1 MSERFLYTIWNR
13 LPFRF
18 RQRLK
23 QNVKRNMQEQYA
35 ESEQEL
41 YRRTEQFLLKQGK
54 IIFIE
59 VIIGGLL
66 LAVVLAWHIFKP
78 DYILLKRNP
87 FGQGTKEVQI
97 SLQKGNKKKQ
107 IQYKLE
113 EQKISLKERQKVY
126 QAFFKQL
133 KKEMRGRNPSLYKVS
148 EALNLPESIAGY
160 PFEIMYELPEDGS
173 VHLDGT
179 LSEEVQ
185 TQLHKGEC
193 HSRYIIVTAHYREY
207 KEKRKYKISIVPK
220 EASSRKSAFYQV
232 QKYLK
237 RTEKASRHESDVKIL
252 SSYGEAKIR
261 AGQQEAG
268 GRGAAVL
275 FLVTCL
281 CIPVHNYLKLKEEG
295 ERHRKE
301 AEKDFPVIVHLLTL
315 YMGAGLSF
323 LSAVRRIGFHY
334 QEQKE
339 ADAKQKKY
347 AFERVLLMEQQMNNG
362 MSQKEACQNWG
373 MQFHSEAYQKLALIL
388 VQSFT
393 KGSKEASTMMEAE
406 EREAFQRRVER
417 AKQEGEEA
425 ATRLLFPMIVLLCQV
440 MLLVMYPALIRF
452 QGILD
457 FQKDRRSSYVFFSS
471 KKKIYKAMREK
482 GCAGR

>member
-160 PFEIMYELPEDGS
+160 PFEITYELPEDGS

-237 RTEKASRHESDVKIL
+237 RTERASRHESDVKIL

-452 QGILD
+452 QG
-457 FQKDRRSSYVFFSS
+457 F
-471 KKKIYKAMREK
+471 
-482 GCAGR
+482 

>member
-54 IIFIE
+54 IILIE
-59 VIIGGLL
+59 VMIGGLL

-160 PFEIMYELPEDGS
+160 PFEIN
-173 VHLDGT
+173 
-179 LSEEVQ
+179 
-185 TQLHKGEC
+185 
-193 HSRYIIVTAHYREY
+193 IV
-207 KEKRKYKISIVPK
+207 
-220 EASSRKSAFYQV
+220 
-232 QKYLK
+232 
-237 RTEKASRHESDVKIL
+237 
-252 SSYGEAKIR
+252 
-261 AGQQEAG
+261 
-268 GRGAAVL
+268 
-275 FLVTCL
+275 
-281 CIPVHNYLKLKEEG
+281 
-295 ERHRKE
+295 
-301 AEKDFPVIVHLLTL
+301 
-315 YMGAGLSF
+315 
-323 LSAVRRIGFHY
+323 
-334 QEQKE
+334 
-339 ADAKQKKY
+339 
-347 AFERVLLMEQQMNNG
+347 NG
-362 MSQKEACQNWG
+362 K
-373 MQFHSEAYQKLALIL
+373 F
-388 VQSFT
+388 
-393 KGSKEASTMMEAE
+393 
-406 EREAFQRRVER
+406 
-417 AKQEGEEA
+417 
-425 ATRLLFPMIVLLCQV
+425 
-440 MLLVMYPALIRF
+440 
-452 QGILD
+452 
-457 FQKDRRSSYVFFSS
+457 
-471 KKKIYKAMREK
+471 
-482 GCAGR
+482 

>member
-1 MSERFLYTIWNR
+1 MSEQFLYTIWNR
-13 LPFRF
+13 LPFCF

-78 DYILLKRNP
+78 DYILIKRNP

-185 TQLHKGEC
+185 TQLHKGE
-193 HSRYIIVTAHYREY
+193 SSYIVHGSGVILSFRS
-207 KEKRKYKISIVPK
+207 EKNWFSL
-220 EASSRKSAFYQV
+220 S
-232 QKYLK
+232 
-237 RTEKASRHESDVKIL
+237 RTEGSRCE
-252 SSYGEAKIR
+252 
-261 AGQQEAG
+261 
-268 GRGAAVL
+268 
-275 FLVTCL
+275 T
-281 CIPVHNYLKLKEEG
+281 
-295 ERHRKE
+295 
-301 AEKDFPVIVHLLTL
+301 EKVCV
-315 YMGAGLSF
+315 
-323 LSAVRRIGFHY
+323 
-334 QEQKE
+334 
-339 ADAKQKKY
+339 
-347 AFERVLLMEQQMNNG
+347 
-362 MSQKEACQNWG
+362 
-373 MQFHSEAYQKLALIL
+373 
-388 VQSFT
+388 
-393 KGSKEASTMMEAE
+393 
-406 EREAFQRRVER
+406 
-417 AKQEGEEA
+417 
-425 ATRLLFPMIVLLCQV
+425 
-440 MLLVMYPALIRF
+440 
-452 QGILD
+452 
-457 FQKDRRSSYVFFSS
+457 
-471 KKKIYKAMREK
+471 
-482 GCAGR
+482 

>member
-59 VIIGGLL
+59 VMIGGLL

-237 RTEKASRHESDVKIL
+237 RTEKASRHESDVKIV

-261 AGQQEAG
+261 AEQQEAG

-362 MSQKEACQNWG
+362 MSQKEAC
-373 MQFHSEAYQKLALIL
+373 
-388 VQSFT
+388 
-393 KGSKEASTMMEAE
+393 
-406 EREAFQRRVER
+406 
-417 AKQEGEEA
+417 
-425 ATRLLFPMIVLLCQV
+425 
-440 MLLVMYPALIRF
+440 
-452 QGILD
+452 
-457 FQKDRRSSYVFFSS
+457 
-471 KKKIYKAMREK
+471 
-482 GCAGR
+482 

>member
-78 DYILLKRNP
+78 NYILLKRNP

-232 QKYLK
+232 QK
-237 RTEKASRHESDVKIL
+237 
-252 SSYGEAKIR
+252 
-261 AGQQEAG
+261 
-268 GRGAAVL
+268 
-275 FLVTCL
+275 
-281 CIPVHNYLKLKEEG
+281 YLKLKEEG

-452 QGILD
+452 QG
-457 FQKDRRSSYVFFSS
+457 F
-471 KKKIYKAMREK
+471 
-482 GCAGR
+482 